1 MTRFARA
8 ALLLVFSLVFASAV
22 FASEGKKV
30 RGVTLDVRDE
40 DAQTI
45 LKSMQK
51 QCGIKNLIIDPDVK
65 GSGTFY
71 FKDVPCPTAFKV
83 VLRTMSLS
91 ASTYSNNVVT
101 VETASH

>member
-1 MTRFARA
+1 MTRSARA
-8 ALLLVFSLVFASAV
+8 VLLLLASLVFASAV
-22 FASEGKKV
+22 FAAEAKKG

-40 DAQTI
+40 DATVI
-45 LKSMQK
+45 LRSMQK
-51 QCGIKNLIIDPDVK
+51 QCGIKNLVIDPDVK
-65 GSGTFY
+65 ASGTFY

-91 ASTYSNNVVT
+91 AATYSNQVVT